1 MVFEMN
7 NVKKD
12 NDLFAGTFNKKS
24 PVVEIF
30 AAMVDGKDLSKFGA
44 AADKAVNYFKELGN
58 RAEAGDTN
66 AIVELN
72 TLRRFVLEPK
82 VMEEIKMLGVFGSYQ
97 NVGYDE
103 TIEREVWK
111 PAGELSRAQ
120 AASGDVV
127 FPMIQKETYP
137 VPTFTVSGGYQ
148 VDYRRVAM
156 GDMEKENEGMAM
168 VRTDIMNRA
177 KAMIVGKVFAAINAA
192 TGVKYAKAF
201 NGLTKDGI
209 DKLLNA
215 VRRVGKPTVIAD
227 YAILS
232 QFNNWAGYSGTIAS
246 NTITGISEKAMNEL
260 AANGMLSAY
269 NGALLAELVNPYDYY
284 GGTYADADVG
294 GKNYKT
300 LLPINLGL
308 IVPAGVKSPIATYT
322 RGGLTSF
329 TGNDVKTGKILT
341 RFDLEVGCDVAKG
354 HEDEIGVFV
363 DESLTAGNVL

>member
-7 NVKKD
+7 NVRKD
-12 NDLFAGTFNKKS
+12 ADIFSGTFTKNS
-24 PVVEIF
+24 PIVEVF
-30 AAMVDGKDLSKFGA
+30 AAMVNGASLDKFGKV
-44 AADKAVNYFKELGN
+44 ADKSVEYIKNLGV
-58 RAEAGDTN
+58 RAEAGDVS
-66 AIVELN
+66 AVAELN

-82 VMEEIKMLGVFGSYQ
+82 IMEEAKLLGIFGSYQ

-111 PAGELSRAQ
+111 PVGQMSREQ

-127 FPMIQKETYP
+127 FPMIEKETYP

-177 KAMIVGKVFAAINAA
+177 KLAIVKKVYAAIMAT
-192 TGVKYAKAF
+192 TGVKYAKSF
-201 NGLTKDGI
+201 SSLTKDGV
-209 DKLLNA
+209 DKILNA
-215 VRRVGKPTVIAD
+215 VRRNGRPTVIAD

-232 QFNNWAGYSGTIAS
+232 QFSNWAGYATTLGTVNVA
-246 NTITGISEKAMNEL
+246 GVSEKTMNEI
-260 AANGMLSAY
+260 AANGLLSTY
-269 NGALLAELVNPYDYY
+269 NGAILSEMANPYDYY
-284 GGTYADADVG
+284 GGIVTDAQGD
-294 GKNYKT
+294 KNYKT
-300 LLPINLGL
+300 VLPAGL
-308 IVPAGVKSPIATYT
+308 AFVVPAGVNSPVATYT

-354 HEDEIGVFV
+354 HEDQIGLFV
-363 DESLTAGNVL
+363 DEQLTDMSAL